1 MQAIFVYV
9 TCKDR
14 QEATTIGKAVVEAR
28 LAACAN
34 ILDGM
39 ASIYWWEGR
48 LETSNE
54 AVLIFKTSE
63 NLLDSLTSKV
73 KSLHSYS
80 VPCVVACRFW
90 VAIQIIWHGLRR
102 RRVVQWTLDRMVL
115 RPFAPIANL
124 RDLCVF
130 LSLY

>member
-80 VPCVVACRFW
+80 VPCVV
-90 VAIQIIWHGLRR
+90 GL
-102 RRVVQWTLDRMVL
+102 
-115 RPFAPIANL
+115 PILGGNPDYLAWIAKETGGAM
-124 RDLCVF
+124 D
-130 LSLY
+130 S